1 MIVGH
6 DWGAPAAWHSALLR
20 PDLFRAVVGMSVGY
34 SPPSKTDVLTVLEA
48 QGVTTFYMQLFEPVC
63 PAEAAL

>member
-1 MIVGH
+1 VIVGH

-34 SPPSKTDVLTVLEA
+34 SPPAKTDVLTVLEA
-48 QGVTTFYMQLFEPVC
+48 QGVTTFYMQLFEPVG